1 MKTESGMRLGKR
13 LEAGDKKEAG
23 WENGLGGRDG
33 EFALVGVVDGVG
45 DGSKDRD
52 DVGDGERSA

>member
-1 MKTESGMRLGKR
+1 MRLGKR